1 MRQEGPNGIREM
13 FALALQHHQAGRLKE
28 AEQLYREILQHEPRH
43 ADSLQFLGVI
53 AHQVGRND
61 SAVELIE
68 KAIALND
75 RVPPYHNNLGNALR
89 ALGKLEAA
97 AAAYRRALSQKPDYV
112 QAHFNLGITLQAR
125 GELTEAE
132 ASYGRA
138 VTYQPKHAEAYL
150 NLGNVLQ
157 AQGKLA
163 EAVASYG
170 RALSCRPEFAEA
182 HGNLAN
188 VLWAQ
193 GRAAEA
199 VASYGRALTCKPD
212 YPEAHSNLGNVLLE
226 QGKLEE
232 AVLSYGRALHC
243 KPDYTEAHSNLG
255 NALKEQGR
263 LEEAAASYSRALA
276 LDPDCAEARLG
287 LALAAIPL
295 VADTVAESDAAT
307 AKFSQ
312 SLDELL
318 AWNSAHPCKLGKAVG
333 HNQPFY
339 LAYRPRDVTGL
350 LSRYGDLACTAAAAH
365 WQPKSDRVARP
376 SRDRI
381 RVVVVSG
388 QVRQHPVWDVVL
400 RGIIANIDRRRFEIF
415 LYHTGSLVDAETDW
429 AKSRVD
435 RFVQGPKPLSVWLD
449 EVARDRP
456 DVLFYPEVGMDP
468 ATCTLA
474 ALRLAPLQVA
484 GWGHPVTTGLPSMD
498 LFVSGELL
506 EGSAAESH
514 YRERLV
520 RLPGTGVCTESVA
533 SQPQRWEAPAAERH
547 ARATSTLAMSAAATP
562 ARETSAPGTKVVRF
576 ALCHQPIKFDPAHDL
591 LFARIAKAVGPSEF
605 WLASPPAKLDWVTAR
620 VRTRLAAAF
629 RAEGLDP
636 DAYLRV
642 MPWLTRDQFA
652 GFLDEMDI
660 YLDCPAFSGY
670 TTAWRA
676 IHRGL
681 PIVTLEGEFLR
692 QRLAAGVLRQIGM
705 TEGIA
710 SSDDQYVAIAARWA
724 AESRRPEVWGAR
736 REVIRRAAPH
746 ADGNQAAI
754 RALEQALIDGMRQP

>member
-1 MRQEGPNGIREM
+1 MRREGSLGIREM

-28 AEQLYREILQHEPRH
+28 AEQLYREILQNDPRH
-43 ADSLQFLGVI
+43 ADALQFLGVI

-75 RVPPYHNNLGNALR
+75 RVPPYHNNLGNALK

-97 AAAYRRALSQKPDYV
+97 EAAYRRALSQKPDYV
-112 QAHFNLGITLQAR
+112 QAHFNLGITLQAS
-125 GELTEAE
+125 GELAEAE

-138 VTYQPKHAEAYL
+138 VTYQPNHAEAYL

-157 AQGKLA
+157 ARGKLA

-170 RALSCRPEFAEA
+170 RALSCRPGFAEA

-199 VASYGRALTCKPD
+199 VASYGRALSCKPD
-212 YPEAHSNLGNVLLE
+212 YAEAHSNLGNVLLE

-232 AVLSYGRALHC
+232 AVLSYGRALHF
-243 KPDYTEAHSNLG
+243 KPEYTEAHSNLG

-263 LEEAAASYSRALA
+263 LEEAAASYWRALA
-276 LDPDCAEARLG
+276 LEADCADARLG
-287 LALAAIPL
+287 LALAVIPL
-295 VADTVAESDAAT
+295 VADTVAESAAVT
-307 AKFSQ
+307 GKFSRAM
-312 SLDELL
+312 DELL
-318 AWNSAHPCKLGKAVG
+318 AWSSANPGKLGKAVG

-339 LAYRPRDVTGL
+339 LAYRPGDVTAL
-350 LSRYGDLACTAAAAH
+350 LSRYGDLACTAAAAY
-365 WQPKSDRVARP
+365 WQWKSEDGHVAQS
-376 SRDRI
+376 SRERI
-381 RVVVVSG
+381 RLVVVSG
-388 QVRQHPVWDVVL
+388 QVRQHPVWDVLL
-400 RGIIANIDRRRFEIF
+400 RGIIANIDRRRFEVF
-415 LYHTGSLVDAETDW
+415 VYHTGSLVDAETDW
-429 AKSRVD
+429 AKTRVD
-435 RFVQGPKPLSVWLD
+435 RFVQGPRPLHAWL
-449 EVARDRP
+449 EELARDRP
-456 DVLFYPEVGMDP
+456 DVMFYPEVGMDP

-474 ALRLAPLQVA
+474 ALRLAPVQVA

-506 EGSAAESH
+506 EGTAAEAH

-520 RLPGTGVCTESVA
+520 RLPGTGVCTEWGA
-533 SQPQRWEAPAAERH
+533 SQPQRWEAPARE
-547 ARATSTLAMSAAATP
+547 TSALETP
-562 ARETSAPGTKVVRF
+562 ARETKVVRF
-576 ALCHQPIKFDPAHDL
+576 ALCHQPIKFDPAHDQ

-605 WLASPPAKLDWVTAR
+605 WLASPAKLDWVTTR
-620 VRTRLAAAF
+620 VRARLAAAF
-629 RAEGLDP
+629 RGEGLDP
-636 DAYLRV
+636 DVYLRV
-642 MPWLTRDQFA
+642 MPWLTREQFV
-652 GFLDEMDI
+652 GFLDEMDV

-692 QRLAAGVLRQIGM
+692 QRLAGGLLRQIGM

-710 SSDDQYVAIAARWA
+710 ASADRYVEIAARWA
-724 AESRRPEVWGAR
+724 AESRRSEEWGAR
-736 REVIRRAAPH
+736 REAIRRAAPR
-746 ADGNQAAI
+746 ADGNQAAV
-754 RALEQALIDGMRQP
+754 RAFEQALIDAVRDVTSVQS